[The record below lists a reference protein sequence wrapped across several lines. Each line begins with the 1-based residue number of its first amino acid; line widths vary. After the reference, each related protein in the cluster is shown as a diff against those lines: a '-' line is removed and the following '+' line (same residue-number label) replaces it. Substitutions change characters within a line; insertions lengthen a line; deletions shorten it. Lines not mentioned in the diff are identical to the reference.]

1 MASLIAIS
9 VHLPQRGLSFQ
20 QQKYSSDFRI
30 MQGSSLVSLDLIKR
44 ALPVLAG
51 AAHASQIGEGYAGGG
66 GLEHSGPAVAIDFA
80 WLKWKYSI

>member
-44 ALPVLAG
+44 ALPVLAA

-66 GLEHSGPAVAIDFA
+66 GLEHSGPSVAIDFA